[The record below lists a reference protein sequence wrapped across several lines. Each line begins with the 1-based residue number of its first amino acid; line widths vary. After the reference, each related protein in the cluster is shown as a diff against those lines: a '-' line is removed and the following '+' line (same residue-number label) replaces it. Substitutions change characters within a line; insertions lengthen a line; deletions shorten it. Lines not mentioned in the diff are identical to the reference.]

1 VNKLGKKMCRFFLL
15 SIIISNNAISAIFG
29 AYDDRVAAKDH
40 FLYSSGTIFCDGGLR
55 GSATHIRHSEIPNNF
70 KYSIILSAAHVL
82 YKEGTSEQFKECVFR
97 PQNKRLTS
105 IGFYGLS
112 DHRFMPS
119 LEDKLLLS
127 NNDLVFIALKSK
139 LHHEGMTLGLASS
152 DYKSLQLVG
161 YNEDK
166 NTISISSACQ
176 TFSSAAFYSD
186 KLLLHD
192 CDAGRGASG
201 GPIIDQNSK
210 EVIAVHGGTFYVDRE
225 AHSKV
230 FKTFPK
236 AQPESLINQGR
247 RIDEEVIVDLRDFI
261 VGLSTDS

>member
-1 VNKLGKKMCRFFLL
+1 MCRFVLL
-15 SIIISNNAISAIFG
+15 TIIISNNAIGAIFG
-29 AYDDRVAAKDH
+29 AYDDRVAAKDN

-97 PQNKRLTS
+97 PQNMRLTS

-119 LEDKLLLS
+119 VEDKLLLS
-127 NNDLVFIALKSK
+127 NNDLVFIALKRK
-139 LHHEGMTLGLASS
+139 LPHEGMTLGLASS

-166 NTISISSACQ
+166 NDISISSACQ
-176 TFSSAAFYSD
+176 TFSSVAFYSD

-192 CDAGRGASG
+192 CDAGSGASG
-201 GPIIDQNSK
+201 GPIIDENSK
-210 EVIAVHGGTFYVDRE
+210 EIIAVHGGTFYVDGE
-225 AHSKV
+225 AHSQV
-230 FKTFPK
+230 FKTYPT
-236 AQPESLINQGR
+236 AHPESLINQGR
-247 RIDEEVIVDLRDFI
+247 RIDEEVIVDLTDFI
-261 VGLSTDS
+261 VSLSTDS

>member
-1 VNKLGKKMCRFFLL
+1 MGRFILI
-15 SIIISNNAISAIFG
+15 SIVISNNAIGAIFG
-29 AYDDRVAAKDH
+29 GYDDRVAAKDN
-40 FLYSSGTIFCDGGLR
+40 FLHSSGTIFCDGGLR

-82 YKEGTSEQFKECVFR
+82 YKEGTSEQFKECVFK

-119 LEDKLLLS
+119 VEDKLLLS
-127 NNDLVFIALKSK
+127 INDLVFIALKSK
-139 LHHEGMTLGLASS
+139 LPHGGMTLGLASS
-152 DYKSLQLVG
+152 DYRSLQLVG

-166 NTISISSACQ
+166 NNISISSACQ
-176 TFSSAAFYSD
+176 TFSSVTFSSD

-192 CDAGRGASG
+192 CDAGSGASG

-210 EVIAVHGGTFYVDRE
+210 EIIAVHGGTFYIDDE
-225 AHSKV
+225 DHSQI
-230 FKTFPK
+230 FKTYPT
-236 AQPESLINQGR
+236 ARPESLINQGR
-247 RIDEEVIVDLRDFI
+247 RIDEEVIVNLTNFI
-261 VGLSTDS
+261 VSLSTDS